1 MSLSDLTLPGMEQYG
16 GIDLK
21 KNYRKYFSSGIG
33 ISVGLHVLILLLYIG
48 YNWFMTEEEVIVPK
62 RRIRNISELAPPPS
76 LTEEVQQAVPLE
88 APPPGAEV
96 KPNFGIPIPVPE
108 AIAVVDVMPDLNT
121 QPVGDVGTG
130 SGTVVEGTGNAP
142 ALVIKEEPVQ
152 EADPNKDEWIEV
164 SEEPKAIQDI
174 QKLVVYPA
182 NAQRTNIEGKVTVS
196 ALIGEDGRV
205 KKVEVEKS
213 DHPWL
218 DQAAVDAMMK
228 ARFTPAKQGDKAVKV
243 WYTQTILFKLNN

>member
-33 ISVGLHVLILLLYIG
+33 ISVGLHVLVLLLYIG
-48 YNWFMTEEEVIVPK
+48 YNWFMTEEDVIVPK

-88 APPPGAEV
+88 APPPGAEI

-130 SGTVVEGTGNAP
+130 SGPVEGTGNAP
-142 ALVIKEEPVQ
+142 ALVIQEPVV
-152 EADPNKDEWIEV
+152 EGDPNKDEWIEV

-196 ALIGEDGRV
+196 ALIGEDGKV

>member
-21 KNYRKYFSSGIG
+21 RNYRKYFGGGLGTSI
-33 ISVGLHVLILLLYIG
+33 GLHVLVLLLYIG
-48 YNWFMTEEEVIVPK
+48 YNWMTTEEEVVVPRYKIK
-62 RRIRNISELAPPPS
+62 RLSDLAPPPS
-76 LTEEVQQAVPLE
+76 VTEEVQQAVPLE
-88 APPPGAEV
+88 APPPGAEI

-108 AIAVVDVMPDLNT
+108 AIAVVDVMPDLNNI
-121 QPVGDVGTG
+121 PVGDPGPGTG
-130 SGTVVEGTGNAP
+130 VSIEGTGGEPN
-142 ALVIKEEPVQ
+142 LVITEPVVQ
-152 EADPNKDEWIEV
+152 DDPDKDEWIEV
-164 SEEPKAIQDI
+164 SEEPKPVQDI

-182 NAQRTNIEGKVTVS
+182 NAQRTNIEGTVTVS
-196 ALIGEDGRV
+196 ALVGEDGKV

-218 DQAAVDAMMK
+218 DQAAIDAMMK

-243 WYTQTILFKLNN
+243 WYTQTIRFKLNN

>member
-1 MSLSDLTLPGMEQYG
+1 MEQYG

-21 KNYRKYFSSGIG
+21 KNYRKYFSSAIG
-33 ISVGLHVLILLLYIG
+33 ISVGLHVLVLLLYIG
-48 YNWFMTEEEVIVPK
+48 YNWFMQEDDVIVPK

-88 APPPGAEV
+88 APPPGAEI

-121 QPVGDVGTG
+121 QPTTDVGTG
-130 SGTVVEGTGNAP
+130 GGVAVEGTGDAP
-142 ALVIKEEPVQ
+142 KLEIKAPVEEG
-152 EADPNKDEWIEV
+152 DPSKDDFIDV
-164 SEEPKAIQDI
+164 SEEPKPVQDI
-174 QKLVVYPA
+174 QKLVVYPP
-182 NAQRTNIEGKVTVS
+182 NAQRTNIEGKVVVS
-196 ALIGEDGRV
+196 ALVGEDGRV

-218 DQAAVDAMMK
+218 DQAAIEAMMK

-243 WYTQTILFKLNN
+243 WYTQTIIFKLNN